1 MSAAKLMLTREMFTG
16 RKFAEPDVPYPW
28 LMACADAEPFD
39 QPGSL
44 VVPAPDSGDTAILEF
59 RCPVG
64 FQGVLLGHQH
74 QYFGSGFIQG
84 SGDLYWRISIDG
96 NFPRSLGS
104 MPFEMGSLERPRPL
118 YAPIRFSESQVIT
131 YFIAVPLGSSVATG
145 AGNYTIA
152 ALSGYLWP
160 MESRRQG

>member
-1 MSAAKLMLTREMFTG
+1 MSASTLLLRQEMFSG

-28 LMACADAEPFD
+28 LMAGADAEPFD
-39 QPGSL
+39 EPGSL
-44 VVPAPDSGDTAILEF
+44 VVPAPGSGHTEILVF

-74 QYFGSGFIQG
+74 QYFGSGYIQG
-84 SGDLYWRISIDG
+84 GGDLFWRISIDG

-104 MPFEMGSLERPRPL
+104 IPFEMGSLERPRPV
-118 YAPIRFSESQVIT
+118 YAPVRFSESQVIT
-131 YFIAVPLGSSVATG
+131 YFIDVPPGSAVATG
-145 AGNYTIA
+145 PGNFTIA

-160 MESRRQG
+160 MESRRQR